1 MDARPL
7 ASYSAAVS
15 PPPAPLAGVRVL
27 DLSRVIAGPF
37 CTLQLGDLGAE
48 VIKVEHPEHGD
59 DSRGMKP
66 PDAGGESHFFLAFNR
81 NKKSVTIDLSR
92 PEGRDLVH
100 RLAAVSDVLVENF
113 RPGVMR
119 RLGLDWETMH
129 ARHPALIYC
138 SISAYGESGPRAER
152 PGFDP
157 VLQAESGMMAV
168 NGEPAGDPLRHPIA
182 IIDTF
187 TGLYAATA
195 LLAALLARRESGA
208 GQRIELALLDCGV
221 AMLGNVGEY
230 YLTSGQDPARLGNA
244 HPAAVPVGLFK
255 TRTGPFYLACGTDR
269 LYRQLCERVLGRP
282 ELADD
287 PRFATNSARVLN
299 REALFALL
307 EQTFAADTRE
317 AWLARLAAGGVPA
330 GAVRPV
336 SQALESEEVRERGLV
351 TSVPHPTAGE
361 IRLLS
366 SPFRFSATPV
376 RPPAAPPLLGEHTEA
391 VLRELLGLD
400 ADAVAALRAAKVIR

>member
-1 MDARPL
+1 
-7 ASYSAAVS
+7 VS
-15 PPPAPLAGVRVL
+15 SPPAPLAGVRVL

-37 CTLQLGDLGAE
+37 CTQLLGDLGAE
-48 VIKVEHPEHGD
+48 VVKVEHPEHGD

-66 PDAGGESHFFLAFNR
+66 PAAGDEAHFYLAFNR
-81 NKKSVTIDLSR
+81 SKKSVAIDLGR

-119 RLGLDWETMH
+119 RLGLDWDTMH

-138 SISAYGESGPRAER
+138 SISAYGQTGPRAER

-168 NGEPAGDPLRHPIA
+168 NGEPDGDPLRHPIA
-182 IIDTF
+182 IVDTF

-195 LLAALLARRESGA
+195 ILAALFARRETGR
-208 GQRIELALLDCGV
+208 GQRIELALLDCAV
-221 AMLGNVGEY
+221 AMLGNVGQY

-269 LYRQLCERVLGRP
+269 LYRQLCDAVLRRP
-282 ELADD
+282 DLVAD
-287 PRFATNSARVLN
+287 PRFSTNSARVVN
-299 REALFALL
+299 REALFAVL
-307 EQTFAADTRE
+307 ERIFAGDTRE
-317 AWLARLAAGGVPA
+317 SWLARFEAAGVAA

-336 SQALESEEVRERGLV
+336 SQALESDEVRERGLV
-351 TSVPHPTAGE
+351 ATVPHPTAGAV
-361 IRLLS
+361 RLLR
-366 SPFRFSATPV
+366 SPCRFSSTPV
-376 RPPAAPPLLGEHTEA
+376 RPPAAPPLLGEHTDA
-391 VLRELLGLD
+391 VLRDLLAFD
-400 ADAVAALRAAKVIR
+400 ADQVAALRAAKVVR